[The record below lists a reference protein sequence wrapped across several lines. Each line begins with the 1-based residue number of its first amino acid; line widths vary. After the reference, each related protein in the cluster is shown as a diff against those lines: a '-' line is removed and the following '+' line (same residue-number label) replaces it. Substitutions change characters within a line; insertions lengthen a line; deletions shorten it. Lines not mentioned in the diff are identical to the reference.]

1 VPCLPARIQL
11 QHLRDQADSL
21 LRDAG
26 GGDQDALE
34 RIRAVSDTPTL
45 ADAELALAREYG
57 FADWSLLELEVRRR
71 DVLNS
76 RDLNRLAALLA
87 NHPELAYTP
96 LEHWCDHK
104 RAGTIAYM
112 AMLRFDHQR
121 LGLPRELPGTGAVV
135 KALIAAGAPVDGDA
149 DDSET
154 PLITAAS
161 YGDAEVARVLIDA
174 GANVDARSRDES
186 SELGGLSALMHAAVF
201 GMTDVLDAL
210 IAAGARPDGIE
221 SAAAAGDISGWLTPD
236 TPADARIRAL
246 VMAADHQ
253 RLDVIDQLLDAG
265 TPIDAVDDFDR
276 QPLRIAAQNGRSAS
290 VEHLLARG
298 ADPGALDRLSE
309 TDG

>member
-26 GGDQDALE
+26 SGDRAALH
-34 RIRAVSDTPTL
+34 RIGEVSDAP
-45 ADAELALAREYG
+45 
-57 FADWSLLELEVRRR
+57 
-71 DVLNS
+71 
-76 RDLNRLAALLA
+76 
-87 NHPELAYTP
+87 
-96 LEHWCDHK
+96 
-104 RAGTIAYM
+104 TIAYM
-112 AMLRFDHQR
+112 AMLRFDHER

-135 KALIAAGAPVDGDA
+135 KALIAAGAPIDGDVE
-149 DDSET
+149 DNET

-174 GANVDARSRDES
+174 GADVNARSREGS
-186 SELGGLSALMHAAVF
+186 GELAGLSALMHAAVF

-210 IAAGARPDGIE
+210 VAAGAKPDGIE
-221 SAAAAGDISGWLTPD
+221 SAAAAGDVSGWLDDRSPQ
-236 TPADARIRAL
+236 DARIRAL

-253 RLDVIDQLLDAG
+253 RLVVIDQLLDAG
-265 TPIDAVDDFDR
+265 TPIDASDDYGR
-276 QPLRIAAQNGRSAS
+276 QPLRIAAERERSAS

-298 ADPGALDRLSE
+298 ADPGVLGRLSQ

>member
-1 VPCLPARIQL
+1 VPCLPAKIQL

-26 GGDQDALE
+26 SGDRAALE
-34 RIRAVSDTPTL
+34 RIRAVSDTPTI
-45 ADAELALAREYG
+45 ADSELALAREYG
-57 FADWSLLELEVRRR
+57 FADWSRLELEVRRR
-71 DVLNS
+71 EVLNS

-104 RAGTIAYM
+104 HAGTIAYM
-112 AMLRFDHQR
+112 AMLRFDRER

-135 KALIAAGAPVDGDA
+135 DALAAAGA
-149 DDSET
+149 T
-154 PLITAAS
+154 
-161 YGDAEVARVLIDA
+161 
-174 GANVDARSRDES
+174 
-186 SELGGLSALMHAAVF
+186 
-201 GMTDVLDAL
+201 
-210 IAAGARPDGIE
+210 PDGIE
-221 SAAAAGDISGWLTPD
+221 SAAAAGDISGWLNGD
-236 TPADARIRAL
+236 TPVDARIRAL

-265 TPIDAVDDFDR
+265 TPIDADDDYGR
-276 QPLRIAAQNGRSAS
+276 QPLRTAAQNGRSAS

-298 ADPGALDRLSE
+298 ADPRALEGLSE

>member
-26 GGDQDALE
+26 GGDQAALE
-34 RIRAVSDTPTL
+34 RIRAVSDAPTL

-57 FADWSLLELEVRRR
+57 FDDWSRLELEVRRR

-87 NHPELAYTP
+87 DHPELAYTP

-104 RAGTIAYM
+104 RAGTVAYI
-112 AMLRFDHQR
+112 AMLRFDHGR
-121 LGLPRELPGTGAVV
+121 LGLERDLPGTGAVAA
-135 KALIAAGAPVDGDA
+135 ALIAAGAPIDGDA
-149 DDSET
+149 DDNET

-174 GANVDARSRDES
+174 GANVNARSGDRS
-186 SELGGLSALMHAAVF
+186 GELSGLSALMHAAVF

-210 IAAGARPDGIE
+210 VAAGAKPDGIE
-221 SAAAAGDISGWLTPD
+221 SAAAVGDIGGWLDDQTPE
-236 TPADARIRAL
+236 DARIRAL
-246 VMAADHQ
+246 VMAANHE

-265 TPIDAVDDFDR
+265 TPIDATDDYGR
-276 QPLRIAAQNGRSAS
+276 QPLRTAAERGRRAS
-290 VEHLLARG
+290 VAHLLERG
-298 ADPGALDRLSE
+298 ADPTVLEDISE
-309 TDG
+309 AD